1 MSNLV
6 KEGGMTFIFFIWTV
20 VLLLSIA
27 SSTLTMVFA
36 TFFSTRV
43 SYLVVVIVNC
53 LQLFLCRYINLVD
66 KYRNIFCDVSL
77 IESCFRL
84 LMETVFKDDNTI
96 YYYNPKGIGYPH
108 EIYGKSWLLQ
118 FDYGKTEKFIS
129 LRIEVL
135 ILQTLTHILLSFVIM
150 KFRDSRVR

>member
-6 KEGGMTFIFFIWTV
+6 KEGGMTFIFYIWTV
-20 VLLLSIA
+20 VLLSIA

-36 TFFSTRV
+36 TFFSTRI

-66 KYRNIFCDVSL
+66 KYRSIFCDISL

-96 YYYNPKGIGYPH
+96 YYYNPKGIGYAH